1 MSFGAAGPM
10 IDQQTTIR
18 MIQSFLDRSQATETF
33 REAAGEFLSSGMP
46 NEKISFDYRSPPVK
60 VERVLTKLLESE
72 RDLVIDGLSVDGRSG
87 CEYFRGELT
96 VRVADGETRRF
107 RFHWDCRWR
116 AEQKGWTD
124 HFGFP
129 DQIRAAH
136 ELGYDC
142 FRVWEPVP
150 ADEDAAA

>member
-1 MSFGAAGPM
+1 M
-10 IDQQTTIR
+10 IDQQTPIL
-18 MIQSFLDRSQATETF
+18 MIKTFLDRSQATETF
-33 REAAGEFLSSGMP
+33 REAAGDFLSSGAP
-46 NEKISFDYRSPPVK
+46 NEKIVFDYRSPPVK

-72 RDLVIDGLSVDGRSG
+72 PELAVAEISVDGRSG

-96 VRVADGETRRF
+96 VQVADGTTRRF
-107 RFHWDCRWR
+107 RFDWDCRWR

-129 DQIRAAH
+129 DQIRAAR

-142 FRVWEPVP
+142 FRLWETVP
-150 ADEDAAA
+150 ADEEAAA